1 MTDSDFTLNDWR
13 RRLGGG
19 GAGHYSKD
27 ENVLLPRADM
37 PAELRAFLLLLFC
50 MQSGQAFVRGEQFPF
65 VRLAMDSSI
74 IVLIEESIDWLAA
87 SQAAS
92 PLIAVP
98 NVTAYTHQRLV
109 YQLCIIQCSAIIAF
123 GV

>member
-1 MTDSDFTLNDWR
+1 MQMTDSDFTLNDWR

-27 ENVLLPRADM
+27 ENVLLSRADM

-50 MQSGQAFVRGEQFPF
+50 MQSGQAFVRGEQFPS

-74 IVLIEESIDWLAA
+74 YRINRGVHRLARSVAGRQSPHRCTKCNSLYPSTA
-87 SQAAS
+87 S
-92 PLIAVP
+92 VP
-98 NVTAYTHQRLV
+98 TLY
-109 YQLCIIQCSAIIAF
+109 YSM
-123 GV
+123 